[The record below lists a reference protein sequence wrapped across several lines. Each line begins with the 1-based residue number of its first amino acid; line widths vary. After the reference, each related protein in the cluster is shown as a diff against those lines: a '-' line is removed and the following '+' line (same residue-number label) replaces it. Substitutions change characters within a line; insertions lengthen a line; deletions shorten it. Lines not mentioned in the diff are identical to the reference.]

1 MILDTLGTFSP
12 TKIPTIIPMPAS
24 TISNMPISNPTS
36 SPSFIPSAVSTT
48 ITPTLS
54 STSTIDLS
62 VALSSTKGFTIL
74 GGAAGDYSGRSVAA
88 GDVNN
93 DGYDDIIIGSRYASP
108 NFRTE
113 AGQSYVIYGS
123 ATNPGTIDL
132 SVALSSTQGFTILG
146 GAADDYSGRSIASAG
161 DVNNDGYDD
170 IIIGAYGADP
180 SSRIE
185 AGQSYVIYGS
195 ATNPGTIDLS
205 IALSSTQGFT
215 ILGGAAYD
223 QSGWSVASAGD
234 VNNDGYDDI
243 IIGRRMQTQTQEC
256 GLVNLM

>member
-1 MILDTLGTFSP
+1 
-12 TKIPTIIPMPAS
+12 MP
-24 TISNMPISNPTS
+24 
-36 SPSFIPSAVSTT
+36 
-48 ITPTLS
+48 
-54 STSTIDLS
+54 
-62 VALSSTKGFTIL
+62 
-74 GGAAGDYSGRSVAA
+74 
-88 GDVNN
+88 
-93 DGYDDIIIGSRYASP
+93 
-108 NFRTE
+108 
-113 AGQSYVIYGS
+113 Q
-123 ATNPGTIDL
+123 
-132 SVALSSTQGFTILG
+132 Q
-146 GAADDYSGRSIASAG
+146 G

-215 ILGGAAYD
+215 ILGAAYD

-243 IIGRRMQTQTQEC
+243 IIGAPHADPNSRMWAGQSWR
-256 GLVNLM
+256 NLWKPLPILEL